1 MNTMG
6 GNWSMGSCA
15 GGFSVGFNTPNFPQ
29 VSIGLRDIYVAVDA
43 DDGFYAR
50 KAFNRYFGLE
60 FVAFEEGVRG
70 MDGEMI

>member
-6 GNWSMGSCA
+6 GNWSRGSCA
-15 GGFSVGFNTPNFPQ
+15 GGFSVGFNAPNFSQ
-29 VSIGLRDIYVAVDA
+29 VSIGLRDIYVAVDT
-43 DDGFYAR
+43 DDGFYTR

-60 FVAFEEGVRG
+60 FVGLEEGVRE